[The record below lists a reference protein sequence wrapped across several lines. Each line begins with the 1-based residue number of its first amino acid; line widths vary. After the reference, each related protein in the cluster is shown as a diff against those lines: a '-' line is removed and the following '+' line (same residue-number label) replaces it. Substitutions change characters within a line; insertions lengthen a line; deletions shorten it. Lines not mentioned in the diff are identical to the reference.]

1 MNTEY
6 GNENLFNVG
15 IDDTAR
21 NHLRTAATW
30 ARIIAIIAFISYA
43 VNIIVAFLGKKAT
56 TFESAEVSGLA
67 ASAGRGADIASALIG
82 AIIGIILNIF
92 LLRFASNTKEAMDN
106 LSQGSLETGL
116 NGLRTYFKMSAIL
129 LIIAGIFVLLALLLV
144 LAGGGLSRY

>member
-43 VNIIVAFLGKKAT
+43 VNIMVAFLGKKAGP
-56 TFESAEVSGLA
+56 FASDEVSGLA
-67 ASAGRGADIASALIG
+67 ASASRGSEIVSALIG

-92 LLRFASNTKEAMDN
+92 LLRFGSNTREAMDN

-116 NGLRTYFKMSAIL
+116 NGLRAYFKMTAIL
-129 LIIAGIFVLLALLLV
+129 LIIGGVFLLLALLLV
-144 LAGGGLSRY
+144 IAGDGLARY